1 MILQAEKQKQ
11 VPATGLTHLQ
21 LLPPRYD
28 PQVNIPPH
36 IFKPLVGATVSGEQ
50 YG

>member
-21 LLPPRYD
+21 LLPSRYD
-28 PQVNIPPH
+28 PQVYVPSH
-36 IFKPLVGATVSGEQ
+36 IFIW
-50 YG
+50 